1 MRFTFFDCRG
11 GGCRRSGSSSESSL
25 CWGGMVCGV
34 CARFKVYCMAGS
46 SPWTA
51 GRMVLVFQFLVLR
64 QLRKKITPS
73 EEQDQ
78 HSALG
83 ARRQVLKAASKTT
96 ATNAGARLSLLYGVQ
111 CTPPAGT
118 WMLDNRQSTTRR
130 PAWRSAVLH
139 VAVTS
144 RSVSSGTD
152 SIFLVLDS

>member
-1 MRFTFFDCRG
+1 
-11 GGCRRSGSSSESSL
+11 
-25 CWGGMVCGV
+25 
-34 CARFKVYCMAGS
+34 
-46 SPWTA
+46 
-51 GRMVLVFQFLVLR
+51 MVLVFQFLVLR

-118 WMLDNRQSTTRR
+118 WIRHPACARQSTIDNTTT
-130 PAWRSAVLH
+130 SMAVLH